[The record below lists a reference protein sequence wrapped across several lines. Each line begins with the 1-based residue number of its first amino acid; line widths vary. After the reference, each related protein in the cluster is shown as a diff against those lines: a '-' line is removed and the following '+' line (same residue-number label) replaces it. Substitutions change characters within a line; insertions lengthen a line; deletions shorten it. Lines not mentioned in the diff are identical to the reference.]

1 MIRCGIHGLGVL
13 TPGLLDWESA
23 QPVLSGQRAWENL
36 DPGRIVAPDL
46 PRTEAR
52 RATVAT
58 HLALS
63 VARQAMTGH
72 EPSDDEMPSI
82 WAAADSDLVGL
93 DRNCRTLN
101 CDEPWISPHRFQNSV
116 HNTPSGYWSIA
127 SQCHG
132 PSTALCSGRESF
144 AAGLVEAVTLLQAGH
159 ERCLL
164 VACDEA
170 SPPALRRV
178 RDVPVFFATSLLLGV
193 DGSSAMSLTLDI
205 QGGAT
210 EPTICSDPGLER
222 LRASNPAGRSL
233 PLLCSLAAGDDRP
246 VRLAWNGSTIELR
259 VENAA

>member
-1 MIRCGIHGLGVL
+1 MIRCGIHGVGVL
-13 TPGLLDWESA
+13 APGLADWNSA
-23 QPVLSGQRAWENL
+23 QSVLSGQRAWEDI
-36 DPGRIVAPDL
+36 DPGRIVAPGL

-63 VARQAMTGH
+63 VAHQAMAGND
-72 EPSDDEMPSI
+72 PSGDEMPSV

-93 DRNCRTLN
+93 DKNCRTLS
-101 CDEPWISPHRFQNSV
+101 CEEPWISPHRFQNSV

-178 RDVPVFFATSLLLGV
+178 RDVPAFFATSLLLGI
-193 DGSSAMSLTLDI
+193 DGSSAASLTLDI
-205 QGGAT
+205 RDGAT
-210 EPTICSDPGLER
+210 EPTVCSDPGLER

-233 PLLCSLAAGDDRP
+233 PLLCSLASGDDRP

-259 VENAA
+259 MERTA

>member
-1 MIRCGIHGLGVL
+1 MIRCSIHGVGVL
-13 TPGLLDWESA
+13 APGLVDWERA
-23 QPVLSGQRAWENL
+23 QPVLSGQRAWEEL
-36 DPGRIVAPDL
+36 DPGRIVAPGL

-63 VARQAMTGH
+63 VAHQAMAEH
-72 EPSDDEMPSI
+72 ERFGDEMPSI

-93 DRNCRTLN
+93 DKNCRTLN
-101 CDEPWISPHRFQNSV
+101 SDEPWISPHRFQNSV

-144 AAGLVEAVTLLQAGH
+144 AAGLVEAMTVLQAGH
-159 ERCLL
+159 ECCLL

-193 DGSSAMSLTLDI
+193 DDSAAVSLTLDI
-205 QGGAT
+205 QGGTT
-210 EPTICSDPGLER
+210 EPTVCSDPGLER

-233 PLLCSLAAGDDRP
+233 PLLCSLAAGDGRP

-259 VENAA
+259 TENAA